1 MGLKLGYSYEPTTKA
16 IKVNYIQAPVIVK
29 MCVTFFT
36 TIRQNIVD
44 VT

>member
-16 IKVNYIQAPVIVK
+16 IKFNYILAPVIVK
-29 MCVTFFT
+29 MCVTFFN
-36 TIRQNIVD
+36 TIRQYKID